1 MEEKQE
7 LLSVEEQ
14 EKQSRR
20 SLYEWAEAIIFAM
33 LLATVFCA
41 CFFRMVTVDGDSMLN
56 TLHNKD
62 SLLMV
67 NAFYNEPQYGDI
79 VVVQQGDDAPL
90 IKRVIAKEG
99 DTIAIDPVTEEV
111 ILNGQVLEEPYLD
124 FSTPTLYGFTG
135 PYTVPEDSVFVMG
148 DNRVNSHDSRDL
160 DGIGAVHKDDI
171 MGKAIFRVLP
181 IADIG
186 TIG

>member
-1 MEEKQE
+1 MDEKQDV
-7 LLSVEEQ
+7 LSVEEQ
-14 EKQSRR
+14 EKASRR

-33 LLATVFCA
+33 IIAAVFCA
-41 CFFRMVTVDGDSMLN
+41 CVCRMVKVDGDSMLN

-62 SLLMV
+62 ALLMV

-90 IKRVIAKEG
+90 IKRVIAKAG
-99 DTIAIDPVTEEV
+99 DTIEIDPETEEV
-111 ILNGQVLEEPYLD
+111 ILNGDVLEESYLD
-124 FSTPTLYGFTG
+124 CSTPALYGFTG

-148 DNRVNSHDSRDL
+148 DNRHNSHDSRDL

-171 MGKAIFRVLP
+171 MGKAVFRLFPNTGMVE
-181 IADIG
+181 
-186 TIG
+186 